1 MRRRISHFQ
10 DSIDD
15 SVHTQPGGV
24 WPLYIPMQTV
34 WEMMFTGIGVVMIT
48 ASVAVIVGMCVLL
61 WSTRKID

>member
-1 MRRRISHFQ
+1 MRRRISLFQ
-10 DSIDD
+10 DGIDGP
-15 SVHTQPGGV
+15 VHTQPGGV

>member
-1 MRRRISHFQ
+1 
-10 DSIDD
+10 
-15 SVHTQPGGV
+15 VHTQPGGV

-61 WSTRKID
+61 CSTRKID